1 MARRRRRGQGYP
13 TSGLD
18 VSTAEGGSGGI
29 ANAGFEP
36 MDVLSEAEK
45 SGGSTQGINIYNTA
59 IAQAAAE
66 QGPGGIG
73 QTATA
78 GHGGGGGGGQH
89 HHHQAGQHH
98 HHR

>member
-13 TSGLD
+13 TAGLD

-29 ANAGFEP
+29 SNAGFEP
-36 MDVLSEAEK
+36 MDVLSEAER
-45 SGGSTQGINIYNTA
+45 GGGAAGVTIYNTA

-78 GHGGGGGGGQH
+78 GHGGGGH

-98 HHR
+98 HRR